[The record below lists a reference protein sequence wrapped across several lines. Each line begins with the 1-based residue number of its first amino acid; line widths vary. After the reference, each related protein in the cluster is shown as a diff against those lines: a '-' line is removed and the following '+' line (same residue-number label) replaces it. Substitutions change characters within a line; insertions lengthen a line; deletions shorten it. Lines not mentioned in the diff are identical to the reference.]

1 MKKMNHTRD
10 YYEKYL
16 NEKNLTYSDMV
27 VYIKL
32 FNGRVLESREIMNY
46 LVFKNFSKKELD
58 FIISLRG

>member
-1 MKKMNHTRD
+1 MKKMNHTRE

-32 FNGRVLESREIMNY
+32 FNGRALESREVMNY

-58 FIISLRG
+58 FITSLRG

>member
-32 FNGRVLESREIMNY
+32 FNGRALESREIMNY